1 MTVKDT
7 MELLK
12 SVENILSVQV
22 PMGVNITLDN
32 ILKDFGVD
40 KEAYT
45 NVQQVQNRGRILFWN
60 MMLMTYL

>member
-45 NVQQVQNRGRILFWN
+45 NVQQVQNRGRILF
-60 MMLMTYL
+60 